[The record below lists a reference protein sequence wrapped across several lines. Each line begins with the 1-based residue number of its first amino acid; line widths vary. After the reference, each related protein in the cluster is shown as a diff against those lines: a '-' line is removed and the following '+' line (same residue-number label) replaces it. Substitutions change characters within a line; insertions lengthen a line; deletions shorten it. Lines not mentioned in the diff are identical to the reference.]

1 MLVIMS
7 SGLKMPDFFGAQSIY
22 IYGSFPSLSVSLFRY
37 LLIGLLKPPGAIL
50 IPCPL
55 RERAGPVHCTEM
67 VREEYRLLRSAH
79 VGIRDSSGF
88 ASPVQMAAAAAAAKP
103 YSPVR
108 STLARE
114 AGEKF
119 FSRLRGK

>member
-1 MLVIMS
+1 MLS
-7 SGLKMPDFFGAQSIY
+7 DLKMPDFFGVQSIY

-50 IPCPL
+50 VPCPL
-55 RERAGPVHCTEM
+55 RERAGPVHCTQM
-67 VREEYRLLRSAH
+67 VREEYRLLRSAD

-88 ASPVQMAAAAAAAKP
+88 ASPVQMAAAAAAKP

-108 STLARE
+108 STLARK